1 MYLILNSSLESI
13 FFPKKR
19 VNNTYIF
26 FYVSKE
32 KYILTHGHCGPMD

>member
-19 VNNTYIF
+19 VNNTFFFLMFQKKYIF
-26 FYVSKE
+26 
-32 KYILTHGHCGPMD
+32 